1 MTQGRTECPPNEGGL
16 DKSGAEQLPLVY
28 LGHDLR
34 AALAEMQAG
43 IRLVQQLDLPESAQ
57 QLLKRCGATGDVL
70 DRLIDQSVL
79 VCLGQGKPDLTSPRT
94 IRVEDLLANLS
105 DRWAG
110 LCAES
115 GHVFQMWPSPDLPRS
130 FHIDTTALDRILT
143 NLLTNALTHT
153 PPCQVTL
160 FLDHDANNDSLL
172 LEIRD
177 QGPGLPDA
185 VLTALRNAEP
195 LPGGAHPSGKGFGL
209 SAVRYLVS
217 AMGGTCTFANAATGG
232 AVTLLR
238 LPLPSRPKPAL
249 GGDAEAEAGA
259 RPSLTGVSLVLV
271 EDNPTC
277 RILLETHFRKLGL
290 ALTSLGDGTE
300 IIDRL
305 SQGLRPDLLVLDD
318 QMPGLSGLGVLNW
331 IRENLSMAERP
342 AVLVLT
348 AHTTPDRALALQ
360 TAGAARVAPKQS
372 LEAGRIG
379 QLLRELLTTRTNPP
393 EPTALDIST
402 LRRLTEIA
410 GPLAAAELLARLDED
425 LEQTRQGLRRAVTRV
440 DMDGIRQHSHVLIAL
455 AGTAGAIALHDDAV
469 RLNRFVHGAAPQDRI
484 LALATSL
491 DHAIQDLQSA
501 VQSMAAP
508 SQQERPIE

>member
-1 MTQGRTECPPNEGGL
+1 MIQERAECPPEGDGV
-16 DKSGAEQLPLVY
+16 DRPEAEQLPLAY
-28 LGHDLR
+28 LAHDLR

-43 IRLVQQLDLPESAQ
+43 ISLVQQLDLPDSAQ
-57 QLLKRCGATGDVL
+57 QLLKRCGATGVTL
-70 DRLIDQSVL
+70 DRIVEQSLL
-79 VCLGQGKPDLTSPRT
+79 VCLGQGQPGLTAPQTTRT
-94 IRVEDLLANLS
+94 EDFLAHLS
-105 DRWAG
+105 NRWAG
-110 LCAES
+110 LGADS
-115 GHVFQMWPSPDLPRS
+115 GHVFQLRPSPDLPRELYV
-130 FHIDTTALDRILT
+130 DTTALDRILT
-143 NLLTNALTHT
+143 NLLTNAQAHT

-160 FLDHDANNDSLL
+160 SIDYDADGDSLI

-185 VLTALRNAEP
+185 VLTTLCNAKP
-195 LPGGAHPSGKGFGL
+195 LPGGVPPMGNGYGF
-209 SAVRYLVS
+209 SVVRHLVS
-217 AMGGTCTFANAATGG
+217 AMGGTCNFANAATGG
-232 AVTLLR
+232 AVTVLR
-238 LPLPSRPKPAL
+238 LPLPTRPAAAQVA
-249 GGDAEAEAGA
+249 DAGA
-259 RPSLTGVSLVLV
+259 GGPPDLTGVSLLLA

-290 ALTSLGDGTE
+290 ALTSLGDGME
-300 IIDRL
+300 IINSL

-331 IRENLSMAERP
+331 IRENLAATERP

-348 AHTTPDRALALQ
+348 AQTTQDRALALR

-379 QLLRELLTTRTNPP
+379 QLLREILTAKANLP
-393 EPTALDIST
+393 EPITMDMTT

-425 LEQTRQGLRRAVTRV
+425 LEQTRRGLSQAVARI
-440 DMDGIRQHSHVLIAL
+440 DMGGIRQHSHVLIAL

-469 RLNRFVHGAAPQDRI
+469 RLNRFVHDAAPQDRI

-491 DHAIQDLQSA
+491 EQAIQDLQLA
-501 VQSMAAP
+501 VQSMAAT
-508 SQQERPIE
+508 SQQEHPI